1 MDGPNQPGA
10 AHYPRRSVLRGA
22 LLGGAA
28 LVGLPLLA
36 CSEEG
41 RVAATG
47 GSSASAVDGE
57 AAPPPSAPTPEP
69 VVLPEGRQT
78 LVLMAGTPYET
89 PAHVFGSGLPGR
101 VALVL
106 GGVHGN
112 EPGGW
117 LAAERLLGLIAPTKG
132 AVIVIP
138 RANKVATNL
147 FERTTAELGDLNR
160 LYPGD
165 PDGLPMARMAFE
177 VVALARDL
185 HVSLVLD
192 MHESWAFYRDRPPT
206 GGTAYLGQTVSTPPE
221 EPGSSFV
228 REVVE
233 AVNARV
239 LHAWEEFT
247 FRGFPGPMAMGGS
260 ASQGGGQ
267 GTGGPGGR
275 SSLGLGRHLPGLQP
289 ILVEMGQ
296 QQALERRV
304 ALHVDVALEV
314 LQRAEIMGT

>member
-1 MDGPNQPGA
+1 MGGPNEPGV
-10 AHYPRRSVLRGA
+10 AHYSRRRVLRGA
-22 LLGGAA
+22 LVGAA
-28 LVGLPLLA
+28 ALAGLPLLA

-41 RVAATG
+41 PAAATG
-47 GSSASAVDGE
+47 GSSASVVGE
-57 AAPPPSAPTPEP
+57 AAPPAPAPTPEP

-78 LVLMAGTPYET
+78 LGLMAGTPFET

-117 LAAERLLGLIAPTKG
+117 LAAERLLGLIAPATG

-177 VVALARDL
+177 IVALAR
-185 HVSLVLD
+185 HFQVSLVLD
-192 MHESWAFYRDRPPT
+192 MHESWAFYRDRPPA

-239 LHAWEEFT
+239 LHPREEFT

-260 ASQGGGQ
+260 APPGGGQ
-267 GTGGPGGR
+267 GPGGPGGR
-275 SSLGLGRHLPGLQP
+275 SSLGLGRHVLGLLP

-304 ALHVDVALEV
+304 ALHVDVAREV
-314 LQRAEIMGT
+314 LRRAEIMGT